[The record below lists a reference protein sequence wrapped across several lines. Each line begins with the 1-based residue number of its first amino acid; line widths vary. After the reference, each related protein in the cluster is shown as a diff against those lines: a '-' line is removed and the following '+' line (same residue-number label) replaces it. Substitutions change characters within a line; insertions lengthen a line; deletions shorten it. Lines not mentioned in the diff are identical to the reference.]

1 MAAKQ
6 KVTFAVHPVLAD
18 QFRQMS
24 AHFYGKLSLC
34 FSAAL
39 VQFLETAPEAQAAYI
54 QRVFEAELR
63 DEVAALVDAV
73 KAEQARRVGEHKR
86 RRPK

>member
-1 MAAKQ
+1 
-6 KVTFAVHPVLAD
+6 
-18 QFRQMS
+18 MS

-39 VQFLETAPEAQAAYI
+39 VQFLETTPEAQAAYI

-63 DEVAALVDAV
+63 DEVAAMVDAA
-73 KAEQARRVGEHKR
+73 KSEQARRLGEGGQSSKKPAGKKR
-86 RRPK
+86 AL